1 MTNLT
6 PQQIAGKNLRKFIIS
21 AKYKSQE
28 DFAFEYGADIRTI
41 NRYINDGINKIDAI
55 QNLAQ
60 YLHVSFMDFFV
71 EDEE

>member
-6 PQQIAGKNLRKFIIS
+6 PQQIAGKNLRKFIS

-41 NRYINDGINKIDAI
+41 NRYINNGINKIDAI
-55 QNLAQ
+55 QDLSQ
-60 YLHVSFMDFFV
+60 YLHVSFKDFF
-71 EDEE
+71 EEN